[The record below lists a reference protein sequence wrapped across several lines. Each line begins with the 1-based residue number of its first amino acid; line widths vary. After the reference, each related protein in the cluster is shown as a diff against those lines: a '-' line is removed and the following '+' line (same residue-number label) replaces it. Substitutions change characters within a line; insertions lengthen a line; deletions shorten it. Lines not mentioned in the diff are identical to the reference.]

1 MSYWATGSWKWR
13 TSPYGGGGGGSAGLL
28 PPGGPGNGGLLPAE
42 GLGNTN
48 IDDARKALDG
58 LNLGGG
64 RNGGRRGIPE
74 NVDIDQIRELF
85 NRR

>member
-1 MSYWATGSWKWR
+1 M
-13 TSPYGGGGGGSAGLL
+13 TSRIKDTVKTMLKMEMPDTHDSV
-28 PPGGPGNGGLLPAE
+28 N
-42 GLGNTN
+42 
-48 IDDARKALDG
+48 DARKALEG